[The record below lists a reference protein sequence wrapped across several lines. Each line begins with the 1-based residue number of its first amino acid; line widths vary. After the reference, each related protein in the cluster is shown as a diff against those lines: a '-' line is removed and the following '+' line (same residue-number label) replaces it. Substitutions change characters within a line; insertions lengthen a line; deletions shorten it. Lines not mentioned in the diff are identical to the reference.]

1 MPERRLN
8 HEEQK
13 DLAHR
18 IFLHLDQIRARLWQ
32 DDCEDVMDD
41 VWPDLVRIRDL
52 VYEMIYGKEEE

>member
-13 DLAHR
+13 DLARR

-32 DDCEDVMDD
+32 DDCEDIMDD

-52 VYEMIYGKEEE
+52 AYEMIYGKEEE

>member
-18 IFLHLDQIRARLWQ
+18 IFLHLDQIRTRLRQ

-41 VWPDLVRIRDL
+41 VWPDLVRVRDL

>member
-18 IFLHLDQIRARLWQ
+18 IFLHLDQIRTRLWQ

-41 VWPDLVRIRDL
+41 VWPDLVRVRDL